1 MSDPRAR
8 LVPTKGKKVNATKY
22 QGFAPRQ
29 TAAQR
34 ADRAMRIAM
43 AGKAYAAYRLE
54 RETFYRDLIRKARA
68 QKAL

>member
-1 MSDPRAR
+1 M
-8 LVPTKGKKVNATKY
+8 NATKY

-43 AGKAYAAYRLE
+43 AGKEYAAWRKE
-54 RETFYRDLIRKARA
+54 REAFYLDLIRKARA